1 MDVAANK
8 TTRHPTATNYQLA
21 ENQNTFS
28 FQNSRRNKVL
38 FFTKYLEHGRR
49 RFLLFGSSAA
59 LLCPICCCPSGCA
72 KASDDWP
79 TGTTPFYIICPSF
92 FFFFFLLLGSH
103 QKEKK
108 NRDETS
114 QRESRMDGPVMT
126 GRIRQDDDSPN
137 TKLKFIVCLL
147 YAMPPIVIPLAIDL
161 HPSRNK
167 HHATSVTGCR
177 LTN

>member
-38 FFTKYLEHGRR
+38 FF
-49 RFLLFGSSAA
+49 LLNTLNMAVVVFCCLV
-59 LLCPICCCPSGCA
+59 LLLLCCCPSGCA

-167 HHATSVTGCR
+167 HHATSITGCR

>member
-1 MDVAANK
+1 MSPPIRRPDIRPPQTINWPK
-8 TTRHPTATNYQLA
+8 TKIHFHFKIPA
-21 ENQNTFS
+21 ETKS
-28 FQNSRRNKVL
+28 F

-167 HHATSVTGCR
+167 HHATSITGCR